1 MWRIPLARQSLS
13 EAGLLVVGF
22 ACACKLCTSRSEEG
36 ESMTHGDLCTAHHL
50 KSVSHH
56 LCKRLRHDALTPQLR
71 MQLVEH
77 VADQAGRCG
86 LIEGRKG
93 VYLFRSGEELGGGGG
108 GAV

>member
-1 MWRIPLARQSLS
+1 
-13 EAGLLVVGF
+13 
-22 ACACKLCTSRSEEG
+22 
-36 ESMTHGDLCTAHHL
+36 
-50 KSVSHH
+50 
-56 LCKRLRHDALTPQLR
+56 